1 MGIIINAMK
10 KSITLILAIPFVL
23 IGCAGANRTS
33 SFKPITSNGEACLA
47 KCGTEKSQC
56 LSAKGGDLQ
65 KTDSQNCEAAYSSC
79 LAPCIKFDEDL
90 RKAL

>member
-1 MGIIINAMK
+1 MGIIIKVMRK
-10 KSITLILAIPFVL
+10 IIFLILVTPLFL

-33 SFKPITSNGEACLA
+33 SFRPITSNGEECLA
-47 KCGTEKSQC
+47 KCNTEKSTC
-56 LSAKGGDLQ
+56 LSAKGGDFQ
-65 KTDSQNCEAAYSSC
+65 KPDSKNCEAAYSSC

>member
-1 MGIIINAMK
+1 MMKNALFA
-10 KSITLILAIPFVL
+10 LIASFILG
-23 IGCAGANRTS
+23 GCAGANRAAT
-33 SFKPITSNGEACLA
+33 FKPITSNGEACLA
-47 KCGTEKSQC
+47 KCNTEKSHC

-65 KTDSQNCEAAYSSC
+65 KTDSQNCETAYSSC

>member
-1 MGIIINAMK
+1 MK
-10 KSITLILAIPFVL
+10 KNILFVLIISCIL

-33 SFKPITSNGEACLA
+33 SFKLITSNGEECLA
-47 KCGTEKSQC
+47 KCNTEKSHC
-56 LSAKGGDLQ
+56 LSAKDGDLQ
-65 KTDSQNCEAAYSSC
+65 KNDSQNCEAAYSSC